1 MKTDKTI
8 KFKQWECAVIFLSYG
23 NGRTAISL
31 DEVGT
36 GEPIAVASVN
46 LPDATINEDEVIIKN
61 WSENEG
67 VLEALVEAGIV
78 TPLRKLFT
86 GFVQADVC
94 KLNVE

>member
-1 MKTDKTI
+1 MKTV
-8 KFKQWECAVIFLSYG
+8 KFKEWECELTFLKYG
-23 NGRTAISL
+23 NGRHAITL

-46 LPDATINEDEVIIKN
+46 LPDATIEDDEVIIKN

-67 VLEALVEAGIV
+67 VLELLVEAGIV

-94 KLNVE
+94 RLNVE